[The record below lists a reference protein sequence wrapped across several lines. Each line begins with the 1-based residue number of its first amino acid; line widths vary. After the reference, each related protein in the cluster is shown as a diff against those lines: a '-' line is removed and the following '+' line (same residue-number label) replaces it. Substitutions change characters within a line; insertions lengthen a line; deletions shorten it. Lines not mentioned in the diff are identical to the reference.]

1 MYYLIIS
8 ITNKRLLRQ
17 KTGGACLYVPQD
29 RYWLG
34 SFDAIPPTPKVDFSA
49 AKKKNPQE
57 NYFFRLVS
65 AGIIQVKMAFFR
77 RFFLKFCQTDLDSR
91 KQQAILLKQMKKIMP
106 KLRGRVSAKILSR
119 RSRLSRTTSNLTRLI
134 RPRPRSGIRTAGED
148 FPDFCRFILFEHR
161 QKKCFYQIPDL
172 VMSSRSTPQKK
183 PLTGFS

>member
-17 KTGGACLYVPQD
+17 RTGGACLYVPQD

-91 KQQAILLKQMKKIMP
+91 KQQAILLKKNENSPLKTAVSDPKFWRLLFFGENFVTPISTLANIKGSLPTNSTTPDRLRCHMP
-106 KLRGRVSAKILSR
+106 DQNR
-119 RSRLSRTTSNLTRLI
+119 R
-134 RPRPRSGIRTAGED
+134 
-148 FPDFCRFILFEHR
+148 
-161 QKKCFYQIPDL
+161 
-172 VMSSRSTPQKK
+172 
-183 PLTGFS
+183 